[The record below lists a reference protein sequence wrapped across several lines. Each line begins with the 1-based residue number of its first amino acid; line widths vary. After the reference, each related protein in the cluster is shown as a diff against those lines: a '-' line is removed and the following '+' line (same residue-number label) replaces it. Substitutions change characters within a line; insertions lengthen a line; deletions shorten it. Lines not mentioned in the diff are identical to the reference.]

1 MNGKITDSSILIV
14 DDTQQNVMV
23 LSQML
28 RDAGYKVFAAFNGED
43 ALKLL
48 EKRKPELILLDVMMP
63 GMNGFQVCEK
73 LKVNPD
79 TQRIP
84 VIFLSALND
93 IESKV
98 KAFEAGGVDYITK
111 PFQHQEVLA
120 RIELHLSVQLLQN
133 ERETY
138 ISELKSKQEHLERLN
153 QEKDEV
159 LAVISHDMRNP
170 LGGIIGIAEL
180 MKSESITDPDEVE
193 ELLGLIESSAQRLL
207 ALVNDML
214 DVAVIESNSVRI
226 ELKPTDLGN
235 LINEVVRMHQ
245 PAAKNKN
252 VLLHVQVTDLP
263 KVMCDDSKLS
273 QVLGNLLS
281 NAIKFTPSKGSI
293 TVAAS
298 ISADNDSSVVINV
311 SDTGIGIP
319 PEFMANLY
327 KKMGG
332 HQRSGTSGEKGTG
345 LGMPIIKRYVE
356 EHKGTIH
363 VASEQGKGTTF
374 TIKLPVS
381 PEIVE
386 SVN

>member
-1 MNGKITDSSILIV
+1 MKEKLTDSTILIV

-28 RDAGYKVFAAFNGED
+28 RDAGYKVLAAFNGED

-73 LKVNPD
+73 LKKNDDVK
-79 TQRIP
+79 RIP

-93 IESKV
+93 IDSKV
-98 KAFEAGGVDYITK
+98 NAFEAGGVDYITK

-133 ERETY
+133 EREKY
-138 ISELKSKQEHLERLN
+138 ILELKEKQEHLERLN
-153 QEKDEV
+153 EEKDEV

-180 MKSESITDPDEVE
+180 MKSESITDPEEVD

-214 DVAVIESNSVRI
+214 DVAVIESNSVKI
-226 ELKPTDLGN
+226 DLKPTDLAV
-235 LINEVVRMHQ
+235 LIQEVIRMHQ

-252 VLLHVQVTDLP
+252 VTLNVVVTELP
-263 KVMCDDSKLS
+263 QILCDDSKLS

-293 TVAAS
+293 TVEACKA
-298 ISADNDSSVVINV
+298 IDQLKNVVLKV

-327 KKMGG
+327 EKMGG
-332 HQRSGTSGEKGTG
+332 HQRYGTSGEKGTG

-356 EHKGTIH
+356 EHGGTID
-363 VASEQGKGTTF
+363 VSSEPGKGTTF
-374 TIKLPVS
+374 TIVLPLQPNV
-381 PEIVE
+381 P
-386 SVN
+386 

>member
-1 MNGKITDSSILIV
+1 MNDKLTDCTILIV

-28 RDAGYKVFAAFNGED
+28 RDAGYKVLAAFNGED

-73 LKVNPD
+73 LKGNSD

-120 RIELHLSVQLLQN
+120 RIDLHLSVQSLQN
-133 ERETY
+133 EREKY
-138 ISELKSKQEHLERLN
+138 ILELKDKQEHLERLN

-180 MKSESITDPDEVE
+180 MKSESITDPEEVE
-193 ELLGLIESSAQRLL
+193 ELLGLIESSAERLL

-226 ELKPTDLGN
+226 ELRPTDLGK
-235 LINEVVRMHQ
+235 LIHEVVRMHQ

-252 VLLHVQVTDLP
+252 VTLNVLVSELP
-263 KVMCDDSKLS
+263 RIMSDDSKLS

-281 NAIKFTPSKGSI
+281 NAIKFTPTQGI
-293 TVAAS
+293 
-298 ISADNDSSVVINV
+298 ISVEAYRVDTDADNVIVKV

-319 PEFMANLY
+319 AEFMANLY

-356 EHKGTIH
+356 EHKGTIE
-363 VASEQGKGTTF
+363 VTSEPGSGTTF
-374 TIKLPVS
+374 IIKLPVQ
-381 PEIVE
+381 PDLV
-386 SVN
+386 